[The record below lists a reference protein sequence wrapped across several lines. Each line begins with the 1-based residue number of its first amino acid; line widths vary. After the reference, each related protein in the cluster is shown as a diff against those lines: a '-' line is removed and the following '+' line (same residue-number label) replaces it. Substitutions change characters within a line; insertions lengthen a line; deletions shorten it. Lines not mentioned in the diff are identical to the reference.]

1 MIIFSRISTFL
12 FVLFGTCTLTV
23 FGQIQIGQDLDG
35 EGVNDFS
42 GRAIVMPDNNTV
54 AIGAYQN
61 SGNGTESGHVRVYT
75 RSGTTWI
82 QKGLDI
88 DGESANDLSGWSL
101 CMPNANTIAIGAYEN
116 DGGGVNSGHV
126 RVYQWTGS
134 AWSQKGM
141 DINGLQLEENSGFS
155 VSMPD
160 ANTIAVGAILN
171 DFSENNAGA
180 VRVYQW
186 LNNSWVQ
193 KGATIYGEAE
203 SDESGRVVQMPDPNT
218 VAISAPGNDDI
229 GNNAGHVRVYV
240 WQSNAWVQLGSDID
254 AEAADDGFGISL
266 SMPNATTFAAGAYGN
281 SGAGFGSGSVRVFQ
295 WDGTTWSQKGN
306 DIDGAA
312 IHDESGMSVHMPDE
326 NTVAIGAPGNDGSGP
341 RSGHVRV
348 YFWNGVNWV
357 QHGADINGEASYDES
372 GYSVYMP
379 NRTMIAVGAPQN
391 DGAIISNSGH
401 VRVYSLCTDSINV
414 QPQDFTAYAGVGWA
428 NFNCSYSDT
437 SALYQWQTVIGP
449 TWTNLTN
456 QTNYAGALSD
466 SLIITGVTPAWNNRT
481 YRCLITTNCTT
492 DTTNPVFLT
501 VQNGIG
507 IEDESQE
514 SIVISPNPTFG
525 QVHLNKLF
533 IGTME
538 LVNANGIV
546 LFSKDASNDVDLTFL
561 PTGVYTLRLSNPF
574 QTFVYRILKM

>member
-1 MIIFSRISTFL
+1 
-12 FVLFGTCTLTV
+12 
-23 FGQIQIGQDLDG
+23 
-35 EGVNDFS
+35 
-42 GRAIVMPDNNTV
+42 MPD
-54 AIGAYQN
+54 
-61 SGNGTESGHVRVYT
+61 
-75 RSGTTWI
+75 
-82 QKGLDI
+82 D
-88 DGESANDLSGWSL
+88 
-101 CMPNANTIAIGAYEN
+101 
-116 DGGGVNSGHV
+116 
-126 RVYQWTGS
+126 
-134 AWSQKGM
+134 
-141 DINGLQLEENSGFS
+141 
-155 VSMPD
+155 
-160 ANTIAVGAILN
+160 
-171 DFSENNAGA
+171 
-180 VRVYQW
+180 
-186 LNNSWVQ
+186 
-193 KGATIYGEAE
+193 
-203 SDESGRVVQMPDPNT
+203 
-218 VAISAPGNDDI
+218 
-229 GNNAGHVRVYV
+229 
-240 WQSNAWVQLGSDID
+240 
-254 AEAADDGFGISL
+254 
-266 SMPNATTFAAGAYGN
+266 
-281 SGAGFGSGSVRVFQ
+281 
-295 WDGTTWSQKGN
+295 
-306 DIDGAA
+306 
-312 IHDESGMSVHMPDE
+312 
-326 NTVAIGAPGNDGSGP
+326 NTVAIGAPGNDGNGP

-466 SLIITGVTPAWNNRT
+466 SLIITGVTPAWNNRI